1 MEGMRNTEAEKQL
14 FRFKPT
20 ELVCTK
26 GFGRSEV
33 CVTVTTLVRLV
44 FGWRMNVMLLIHIL
58 PPCLGEIQ
66 PADFNIFLHC
76 GGNEVG
82 KKLQPELLPAP
93 ASATVAV
100 GFRLQHLELSTRW
113 IVQYKGLR
121 SCGVFNATLCVILQE
136 ACSCQQLRP
145 QSTDHYG

>member
-1 MEGMRNTEAEKQL
+1 MKNMEAEKQL
-14 FRFKPT
+14 FHFKPT
-20 ELVCTK
+20 ELVCMK

-58 PPCLGEIQ
+58 PRCLGAIQ
-66 PADFNIFLHC
+66 PADFNVFLHC
-76 GGNEVG
+76 GGSEVG
-82 KKLQPELLPAP
+82 KKLQPELAP
-93 ASATVAV
+93 AAAFATVAV
-100 GFRLQHLELSTRW
+100 CFRLQHLELSTRL
-113 IVQYKGLR
+113 IVQHKGLR